1 MEDITMDQEK
11 RIQDAA
17 DLAMNYQLAIN
28 KGELDNA
35 FEMVLP
41 KERDAVSKE
50 AFIRE
55 KLGVD
60 TIIENIIK
68 YHPDIGTIKVEE
80 ATYDEKSKKYR
91 ISLKERFPDANM
103 LSPIFSEVMI
113 DFFGLTDEKF
123 DQKKFKKKIK
133 KAISKR
139 KALFKKGQLLDVIIT
154 ENVEEFEGKLFISP
168 GWIEEIRKAEEKR
181 ALRQKTEVLST
192 EVWKAQGHE
201 GSIFKALELYR
212 ELIKMDESYAEKYGD
227 IEERAV
233 IVPKISIEQ
242 IPSDMDSSS
251 MVKVK
256 ITNNS
261 DKPIVSVNYECE
273 LFDENNEKIYSQ
285 INQIYVSDKIQP
297 GASSEEWAFFD
308 SEAGAKRKEVRLKIV
323 NVTLK

>member
-11 RIQDAA
+11 RVQDAT

-35 FEMVLP
+35 FEMILP
-41 KERDAVSKE
+41 KEREAVSKE

-103 LSPIFSEVMI
+103 LSPIFSEVMR

-123 DQKKFKKKIK
+123 DQRKFKKKIK
-133 KAISKR
+133 KVISRR
-139 KALFKKGQLLDVIIT
+139 KAVFKNGQLLDVIIT
-154 ENVEEFEGKLFISP
+154 ENVEEYEGKLYISP
-168 GWIEEIRKAEEKR
+168 GWIEEIRKADEKN

-201 GSIFKALELYR
+201 GSIFEALKLYR

-233 IVPKISIEQ
+233 MVPKISIE
-242 IPSDMDSSS
+242 IISPNMDSNS

-256 ITNNS
+256 VTNNS
-261 DKPIVSVNYECE
+261 DKPIVSINCLCE
-273 LFDENNEKIYSQ
+273 LFDANNEKIYSQ
-285 INQIYVSDKIQP
+285 INQIYLEKLEPGTSD
-297 GASSEEWAFFD
+297 EHWAFFD
-308 SEAGAKRKEVRLKIV
+308 SGAGAKRKEVKFKIV
-323 NVTLK
+323 NATLK